1 MATMNISLPDEMK
14 SWVENQVGA
23 KYGNTSDFV
32 RDLVRKEQERQDYV
46 AWLNG
51 EIEKGLASESIEMT
65 EEEAFAYV
73 NERVSGIRDQEGAD

>member
-32 RDLVRKEQERQDYV
+32 RDLVRNEQERQEYIAYLNHAIDEGV
-46 AWLNG
+46 ASGFVELSV
-51 EIEKGLASESIEMT
+51 K
-65 EEEAFAYV
+65 EAFEHV
-73 NERVSGIRDQEGAD
+73 NAIADKMRKKHNTV